1 MQYEYDH
8 KTEPWSLL
16 GLPNAFEVQRD
27 VLQFSRTNA
36 SDFCVH
42 HCSSNSQSC
51 SLKYLRLGSTPTW
64 IKPQLPSW
72 GVPEIDTI
80 PITNVSPTVEGG
92 KRPRIHRFLVECWTI
107 LKGHFTYS
115 QLLVIKESCWSSH
128 LQYMF
133 ILLLNSHWLVIV
145 WDDSTTGF
153 SWWWLTNRWCYD
165 VKIYRIGH
173 THHPWRTWK

>member
-8 KTEPWSLL
+8 KTEPGSLL

-51 SLKYLRLGSTPTW
+51 SLKYWRLGW

-72 GVPEIDTI
+72 GFPEIDTI
-80 PITNVSPTVEGG
+80 PITNASPFINQQRLCESVVVREMSYTVEGG
-92 KRPRIHRFLVECWTI
+92 KRPRIHRFLV
-107 LKGHFTYS
+107 KGHFTYS
-115 QLLVIKESCWSSH
+115 QLLVIKENCWSSH
-128 LQYMF
+128 FLF
-133 ILLLNSHWLVIV
+133 LNSHWLVII

-153 SWWWLTNRWCYD
+153 SWW
-165 VKIYRIGH
+165 
-173 THHPWRTWK
+173 